1 MSLSVISPLVH
12 RKVLRGETRIWL
24 LNDILLPFAG
34 PLLLLPLALRFAPPE
49 NATRLYALLFLAVFM
64 GFRSEEHTSEL
75 QSLMHISYAVF
86 CLQKKNTSSI
96 NYYTPFIQTNTQLQH
111 YHIQP

>member
-49 NATRLYALLFLAVFM
+49 NATRLYALLFLADFM
-64 GFRSEEHTSEL
+64 GFGYVTMLFTCRSLREGAFSMLASQIGRASGRESVC
-75 QSLMHISYAVF
+75 QYV
-86 CLQKKNTSSI
+86 
-96 NYYTPFIQTNTQLQH
+96 
-111 YHIQP
+111 